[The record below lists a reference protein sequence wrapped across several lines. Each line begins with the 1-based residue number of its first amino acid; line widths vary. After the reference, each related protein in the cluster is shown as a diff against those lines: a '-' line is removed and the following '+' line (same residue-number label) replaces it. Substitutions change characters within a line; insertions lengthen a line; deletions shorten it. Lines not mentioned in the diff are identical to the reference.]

1 MYYEKPRFLHKYSND
16 LQVVYAQFLLA
27 TRLI

>member
-1 MYYEKPRFLHKYSND
+1 MYYEKPRFLQKYSND
-16 LQVVYAQFLLA
+16 LQVYAQFLLA